1 MFAVHCSAH
10 LKFAEQRVME
20 RRRPMRYMQPA
31 QCDGAMHRAATQ
43 WSNSHFKIVV
53 EKVAV
58 VSAVLTQKAVL
69 KPRLRLPRARAH
81 ERVHSFKQAAQH
93 ARVLDPYPDVAVG
106 AIARGKFLERVASHL
121 ACSRTPSVSTQQ
133 RWGSGCTLQ
142 LQCQWVAPT
151 VDEAVAVQP
160 HDGVVL
166 GNLLQLQKGKR

>member
-20 RRRPMRYMQPA
+20 WRRPMRYMQPA
-31 QCDGAMHRAATQ
+31 QRDGAMHRAATQ
-43 WSNSHFKIVV
+43 WSSSHFEIVV

-133 RWGSGCTLQ
+133 RSDGAAAVQ
-142 LQCQWVAPT
+142 LQCVWW
-151 VDEAVAVQP
+151 
-160 HDGVVL
+160 HRG
-166 GNLLQLQKGKR
+166 